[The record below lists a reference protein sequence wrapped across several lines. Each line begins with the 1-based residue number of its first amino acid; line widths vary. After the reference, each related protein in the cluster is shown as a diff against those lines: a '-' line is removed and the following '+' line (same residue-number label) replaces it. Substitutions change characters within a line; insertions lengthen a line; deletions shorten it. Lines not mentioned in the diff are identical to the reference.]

1 MFVLIN
7 MKNLIEKTQYQF
19 KMLNRWL
26 REQKLRLLGI
36 ERMFYCQSEIEGDS
50 KCIHQCDHCKEY
62 YKPLSNK
69 ITTNGL

>member
-1 MFVLIN
+1 
-7 MKNLIEKTQYQF
+7 
-19 KMLNRWL
+19 L